1 MPLITFQPS
10 EITVSV
16 EPGTELID
24 SARQA
29 GVEIELPCGG
39 KGTCGSCAV
48 RIVSGDVD
56 ADSHGELSQAAIDD
70 GYALACKI
78 RILNSDVTVDVPK
91 HITHRGGAFAE
102 DVDVID
108 VIDRELLPSEDE
120 YDPLA
125 VKLTVDVPQPQ
136 KADGF
141 SDLDRLTNS
150 LQRKVGKK
158 DITYPLPV
166 LRQVADALRA
176 GNGTVTLTIIRR
188 DDCFHVTRIEPG
200 DRTDHNYGIVV
211 DVGTT
216 TVTVQLVSVPRAE
229 ILTTLSDYNSQ
240 ITRGLDVIS
249 RINYARR
256 PDRLEELRI
265 RVLGTINDLVTL
277 AADNA
282 GIKTDDIISCVISG
296 NTTMTHLL
304 LGLNPEYIRL
314 EPYTPTVFEVP
325 PLTAG
330 EIGIHINSQSPI
342 AVSPC
347 VGSYVGGDITAGI
360 LCTDLV
366 KDSEAISLFIDIG
379 TNGEL
384 VVGNK
389 DFLMTCACS
398 AGPAFEGSGIS
409 CGMRAATG
417 AIERVELDHHSG
429 TARYQTIGNVPP
441 RGICGSGIIS
451 LLAHLYLTGWIDA
464 AGKFNRSRASE
475 SIEINGRNARYTI
488 VPAAESVTGQAITID
503 EQEIENIIRAKA
515 AIYSACSLVLTQ
527 VGIRFDDLASVYL
540 AGGFGRSLDLEKAI
554 VVGLLPDLPREK
566 FHYIG
571 NSSLKGGY
579 MALVSRN
586 HWRRQLDHARRMT
599 YIELSTDPGYMD
611 QYTGALFLP
620 HTDLSLFPSVKTVGH
635 NRR

>member
-10 EITVSV
+10 ETTVFV
-16 EPGTELID
+16 EPGTELLD
-24 SARQA
+24 AARQA

-39 KGTCGSCAV
+39 KGTCGDCAV
-48 RIVSGDVD
+48 RIVSGAVD
-56 ADSHGELSQAAIDD
+56 ADSHGELSHADIDD
-70 GYALACKI
+70 GYVLACTA
-78 RILNSDVTVDVPK
+78 RVVNSDVTVDVPK
-91 HITHRGGAFAE
+91 LSKHVGGTFAE

-108 VIDRELLPSEDE
+108 VIDSELLPSEDE

-125 VKLTVDVPQPQ
+125 EKLTVKVAQPQ

-141 SDLDRLTNS
+141 SDLDRLTTS
-150 LQRKVGKK
+150 LQRKAGKK
-158 DITYPLPV
+158 DVTYRLPV
-166 LRQVADALRA
+166 LRQVADTLRA
-176 GNGTVTLTIIRR
+176 GNGTVTVTIIRR
-188 DDCFHVTRIEPG
+188 DDCLHVTRIESG
-200 DRTDHNYGIVV
+200 DRADHNYGIVV

-216 TVTVQLVSVPRAE
+216 TVTVQLVFVPRAE
-229 ILTTLSDYNSQ
+229 ILATLSDYNSQ
-240 ITRGLDVIS
+240 IPCGLDVIS

-265 RVLGTINDLVTL
+265 RVLGTINGLVTL

-366 KDSEAISLFIDIG
+366 TDSEAISLFIDIG

-389 DFLMTCACS
+389 DFLITCACS
-398 AGPAFEGSGIS
+398 AGPAFEGSGIN

-417 AIERVELDHHSG
+417 AIEQVEVDQPSG
-429 TARYQTIGNVPP
+429 RARYQTIGNVPP

-451 LLAHLYLTGWIDA
+451 LLADLYLTGWIDA
-464 AGKFNRSRASE
+464 AGRFNRSRASE
-475 SIEINGRNARYTI
+475 SIETKGRNARYTI

-527 VGIRFDDLASVYL
+527 VGIRFDDLARVYL
-540 AGGFGRSLDLEKAI
+540 AGGFGRSLNLEKAI
-554 VVGLLPDLPREK
+554 VIGLLPDLPREK

-586 HWRRQLDHARRMT
+586 HWLRQHDHARRMT

-620 HTDLSLFPSVKTVGH
+620 HTDLSLFPSVKAVGH